1 MFFLHTDRFR
11 DIPICTIK
19 TPKDKRSL
27 TLNDIEE
34 IYARNFP
41 MWDRE
46 FQCFPEGPI
55 FHDKFFKKEP
65 YTRAIDIEERRN
77 QLKSKIQKISI
88 VPFDVKSDSD
98 NDIVS
103 KTVNG
108 VWKSLQDLIKCL
120 ENNSQVETPPKILN
134 GMVRGKL
141 TQLKEVGQSIA
152 SIQEIQYMMFRKV
165 LEKDS
170 KCSQEQGY
178 YQMR

>member
-41 MWDRE
+41 TWDRE

-120 ENNSQVETPPKILN
+120 ENNSQVEGEFVKKTT
-134 GMVRGKL
+134 M
-141 TQLKEVGQSIA
+141 
-152 SIQEIQYMMFRKV
+152 
-165 LEKDS
+165 
-170 KCSQEQGY
+170 
-178 YQMR
+178 